1 MYRFL
6 LRPRWLAMMVAVV
19 IAAAVCVELAGWQL
33 HRLEARRAHNA
44 LVTSN
49 SGVSAR
55 PVGYV
60 LAPGRSVGPGKE
72 YAQVKARGT
81 YDARH
86 QILVR
91 YRPLQGEP
99 GFNVLT
105 PLRLAGSRNAVVVN
119 RGWIPSLRST
129 DAPRAPAPPAG
140 EVTVIARVRASE
152 AADRPEKVIDGQVRF
167 IQVRAISAV
176 VPYPLLGDYV
186 ELARQVP
193 AQRSDLPRMLP
204 PPELS
209 EGPHLA
215 YAFQWY
221 MFALIA
227 VAGGIFLA
235 YDEAHDGRLRER
247 LRNMRVEP
255 NEPRQPRQSPGRTSP
270 GRTPPARSP
279 GPPERPGPAGPTGTR
294 GHSGTSATL
303 ENEDSA
309 RRST

>member
-1 MYRFL
+1 
-6 LRPRWLAMMVAVV
+6 MMVAVV

-33 HRLEARRAHNA
+33 HRLEARRAQNA
-44 LVTSN
+44 LITSN

-55 PVGYV
+55 PVGDV
-60 LAPGRSVGPGKE
+60 LVPGRSVGSGRE
-72 YAQVKARGT
+72 YATVKARGT
-81 YDARH
+81 YDAAH

-99 GFNVLT
+99 GFDVVT
-105 PLRLAGSRNAVVVN
+105 PLRLAGSKYAVLVN

-129 DAPRAPAPPAG
+129 GAPKAPTPPAG

-152 AADRPEKVIDGQVRF
+152 AADRQVPVNDGQVRF
-167 IQVRAISAV
+167 IQVRAISAA
-176 VPYPLLGDYV
+176 VPYPLLGDYI
-186 ELARQVP
+186 ELARQIP
-193 AQRSDLPRMLP
+193 AQRADLPHMLP

-227 VAGGIFLA
+227 VGGAIFLA
-235 YDEAHDGRLRER
+235 YDEAHEGRLRER

-255 NEPRQPRQSPGRTSP
+255 NEPRQPGQPRQAPGRTAP
-270 GRTPPARSP
+270 GRTPPGRTP
-279 GPPERPGPAGPTGTR
+279 GPPDRPGPPGPTGTR
-294 GHSGTSATL
+294 GHSGGSATL
-303 ENEDSA
+303 EDEDSA

>member
-1 MYRFL
+1 
-6 LRPRWLAMMVAVV
+6 MMVAVV
-19 IAAAVCVELAGWQL
+19 IAATLCVELAGWQL

-44 LVTSN
+44 LITSN

-55 PVGYV
+55 PVGDV
-60 LAPGRSVGPGKE
+60 LVPGRSVGSGRE
-72 YAQVKARGT
+72 YASVKARGT
-81 YDARH
+81 YDAAH
-86 QILVR
+86 QLLVR
-91 YRPLQGEP
+91 YRPLEGEP

-105 PLRLAGSRNAVVVN
+105 PLRLTGSKYAVLVN

-129 DAPRAPAPPAG
+129 GAPKAPTPPTG

-152 AADRPEKVIDGQVRF
+152 ATDQQVPVNDGQVRF

-193 AQRSDLPRMLP
+193 AQRSDLPHMLP

-227 VAGGIFLA
+227 VAGAIFLA
-235 YDEAHDGRLRER
+235 YDEAHEGRLRER

-255 NEPRQPRQSPGRTSP
+255 IEPRGPRQPPGRTGGGTP
-270 GRTPPARSP
+270 GRTPPARGPGSPDRP
-279 GPPERPGPAGPTGTR
+279 GPPGPTGTR
-294 GHSGTSATL
+294 GQSGRSATL
-303 ENEDSA
+303 EGEDSA